1 MVDTQV
7 AASTVT
13 STASDFAT
21 FGAIHLDVTDAERAL
36 GFWRDL
42 VGLELLGRD
51 GDDLRL
57 GVAGREL
64 VVLRRGA
71 SGPVV
76 REAAGLYHVS
86 FHLPTLEDYA
96 QAFARLDAA
105 DYFQYPT
112 DHGTHLA
119 NYVDDPDGIGLEFAF
134 ETPGEQRTAWNELPG
149 IERGDDGRH
158 WSARDPRYVAWLRS
172 HVPDDDIRPGLPA
185 GTIVGHLHLRA
196 SDLDASL
203 AYYRDTIGFTVNS
216 DGHPNGF
223 FDMSA
228 GGTFPH
234 RLACNS
240 WESAGRPQR
249 PVDAAGMRQFTV
261 QLRSAEALS
270 ATIARVEAT
279 GGQVERQHDG
289 ALVTDPS
296 GTRLLLTTSAPFASA
311 AS

>member
-21 FGAIHLDVTDAERAL
+21 FGAIHLDVTDGERAL

-42 VGLELLGRD
+42 AGLELLGRD
-51 GDDLRL
+51 GDDLHL

-64 VVLRRGA
+64 VVLRPGA
-71 SGPVV
+71 RGPVV
-76 REAAGLYHVS
+76 REAAGLYHLS
-86 FHLPTLEDYA
+86 FHLPTLEDFA
-96 QAFARLDAA
+96 RAFARLEAA
-105 DYFQYPT
+105 DYSQYPT

-134 ETPGEQRTAWNELPG
+134 ETPRERRATWDEVPG
-149 IERGDDGRH
+149 FEHGDDGRR
-158 WSARDPRYVAWLRS
+158 WSARDPRYCAWLRS
-172 HVPDDDIRPGLPA
+172 YVRDGDIRPGLPA
-185 GTIVGHLHLRA
+185 GTIVGHVHLRVA
-196 SDLDASL
+196 DIDAAL
-203 AYYRDTIGFTVNS
+203 AYYRDAIGFTVNS
-216 DGHPNGF
+216 DGRPQGF

-249 PVDAAGMRQFTV
+249 PAEAAGMRHFTV
-261 QLRSAEALS
+261 QFRSAGELTAS
-270 ATIARVEAT
+270 IARVEAA
-279 GGQVERQHDG
+279 GGQVESQRGG
-289 ALVTDPS
+289 ALVADPA
-296 GTRLLLTTSAPFASA
+296 GTRLLLTSFATR
-311 AS
+311 